1 MAASR
6 LPLPLLSALLLSAA
20 AAAQPGSHFDQRIL
34 DLHNRERAAV
44 GAPPLR
50 WNAQLAR
57 DAAAHAQLLARTGRL
72 FHAPRAGRGIAREN
86 LSQGLLGWG
95 PDQLVRNWIDEKR
108 YFRSGIYPSV
118 CAGGWLRCAH
128 YTQMIWPGTTDVG
141 CGMAA
146 GGRFAWF
153 VCRYSPG
160 GNRDGAWVGA
170 GGYRPG
176 KQDFNAAIYCASSAK
191 ELRAIRTRL
200 EQIKALR
207 AALVAEMARVQ
218 AAAKAAIP
226 ARYDPSLIERLL
238 GTTEAPSYAQV
249 AALARRLRELQDEL
263 RALQTETKAIV
274 DKLQKI
280 QAGSGLCGGRQE
292 SEQSDVRNR

>member
-1 MAASR
+1 MFASR
-6 LPLPLLSALLLSAA
+6 LTLPLLAALLLPAA
-20 AAAQPGSHFDQRIL
+20 AAAQPGSHFEQRIL

-57 DAAAHAQLLARTGRL
+57 DAAAHAQLLARSGRL

-95 PDQLVRNWIDEKR
+95 PDQLMRNWIDEKR

-118 CAGGWLRCAH
+118 CAGGWLRCSH

-141 CGMAA
+141 CAMAA

-170 GGYRPG
+170 GGYRSG
-176 KQDFNAAIYCASSAK
+176 GQRADSAGYCASAANQ
-191 ELRAIRTRL
+191 LRAIRTRL
-200 EQIKALR
+200 EQIKARR
-207 AALVAEMARVQ
+207 AALVAEIARVQ
-218 AAAKAAIP
+218 AAARAAYP

-238 GTTEAPSYAQV
+238 GTTEAPSYAQA
-249 AALARRLRELQDEL
+249 AALTRHLRELQDEMRVL
-263 RALQTETKAIV
+263 DAETKALLAQLQ
-274 DKLQKI
+274 KLQ
-280 QAGSGLCGGRQE
+280 AASGMCR
-292 SEQSDVRNR
+292 